1 MTWFFRCVMKHLPI
15 PVSDEDIL
23 EMLDVADSNNDGRIS
38 FEEFLPM
45 VYPPAVVPEDQG
57 RDNGA
62 GTSERETER
71 SETERFIVLRQT

>member
-1 MTWFFRCVMKHLPI
+1 MKHLPI

-45 VYPPAVVPEDQG
+45 VYPPAIMPEDQRR
-57 RDNGA
+57 RDSGA
-62 GTSERETER
+62 CSTEGEAAR
-71 SETERFIVLRQT
+71 SETERFVWQT